1 MVNDSPCHGCTA
13 ETGRT
18 PTCHNAG
25 QCERHDAW
33 RSQHEKERE
42 EKWQRKQ
49 TSNALRGYAVDLA
62 NRLRKGDHRR

>member
-25 QCERHDAW
+25 NCERHDAW
-33 RSQHEKERE
+33 KAQHEREHEELQQKKAAERNLRTYKVELAAKHRKE
-42 EKWQRKQ
+42 
-49 TSNALRGYAVDLA
+49 G
-62 NRLRKGDHRR
+62 HR